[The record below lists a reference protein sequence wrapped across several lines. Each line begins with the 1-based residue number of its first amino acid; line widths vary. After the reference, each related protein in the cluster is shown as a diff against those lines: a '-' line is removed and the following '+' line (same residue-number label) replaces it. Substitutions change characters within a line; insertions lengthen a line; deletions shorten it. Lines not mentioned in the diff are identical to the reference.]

1 MNKRVNIQDVCFLL
15 FTISSIA
22 FVSIVEQ
29 SLIAL
34 SIIPVF
40 AVMFSK
46 NKKLKKKPKIVETIP
61 LITFIFLLI
70 FGVDL
75 FITIAILLTITISSK
90 YIVSRNSFD
99 YFEMFLIGVMFSLIS
114 SIGTIS
120 ISFGIVAVIF
130 TISSFLFL
138 ISAQS
143 KNDKLQYI
151 VDRKD
156 FALSL
161 TSAFALVVIFF
172 LVLPRFSLGV
182 IHGNPLFNKTSSGFS
197 TDITIDAK
205 PVDLNYQIVM
215 RVETEKKNTPL
226 YIVGVR
232 YSTFINNHWMNYE
245 THEKILRTTQNTF
258 GFPFGKKGTVYLEPT
273 GTNVLFQIG
282 YTNGIYGNF
291 NYLLKDELSN
301 LFFDAPFY
309 KTIKYTL
316 YYDDDKNITSE
327 EKDLTK
333 YLSLRGINPKVVEI
347 AKDITKNSFS
357 DLEKIDAIVSYLKKN
372 NKYSLTPEANSV
384 EEFILNH
391 KSGYCE
397 HFATATVILTRAN
410 GIPARLVSGFV
421 TNELNNT
428 SNYYIVRAKD
438 AHTWVEVYVSNRWIP
453 IDPTPIAFSTP
464 SKMSM
469 LIDSIIMNWYRNV
482 ITYSSASQMTLY
494 NNITQGF
501 RDFGESIFNAI
512 NKVSVN
518 KPLLIGIGVAILT
531 LFLFGIK
538 LRKEENE
545 IANLIINFIGNDK
558 KDSETIFEFAK
569 RHQKDKILSDLISYY
584 YHYKYGKQNELKNTI
599 LKIIKDI
606 KKSKR
611 YLDREG

>member
-1 MNKRVNIQDVCFLL
+1 MNKNNHDIYFLL
-15 FTISSIA
+15 FIISSIG
-22 FVSIVEQ
+22 FVSIVEK
-29 SLIAL
+29 SLIIL

-40 AVMFSK
+40 ATMLSK
-46 NKKLKKKPKIVETIP
+46 NKELKKKPKIVEIIP
-61 LITFIFLLI
+61 LITFITLLI
-70 FGVDL
+70 LGIDL
-75 FITIAILLTITISSK
+75 FITIAILLTVTISSK
-90 YIVSRNSFD
+90 YIVSKNSFD
-99 YFEMFLIGVMFSLIS
+99 YLEMFLIGIMFGLIS
-114 SIGTIS
+114 SIATIS
-120 ISFGIVAVIF
+120 ISFGIIAVIF

-138 ISAQS
+138 VSAQS
-143 KNDKLQYI
+143 KDDKLRHL
-151 VDRKD
+151 VDKKD

-161 TSAFALVVIFF
+161 MFLFILVSVFF

-215 RVETEKKNTPL
+215 RVETEKKKSPL

-245 THEKILRTTQNTF
+245 THEKILRTSQNTF
-258 GFPFGKKGTVYLEPT
+258 GFQFGKKGTVYLEPT

-282 YTNGIYGNF
+282 WTNGIYGNF

-301 LFFDAPFY
+301 MFFDAPFY

-316 YYDDDKNITSE
+316 YYDDDKNITTE
-327 EKDLTK
+327 EKDIAK
-333 YLSLRGINPKVVEI
+333 YLSLKRINPKVIEL

-357 DLEKIDAIVSYLKKN
+357 DLEKVEAIVSYLKKN
-372 NKYSLTPEANSV
+372 NKYSLKPEANSI
-384 EEFILNH
+384 EEFIINH
-391 KSGYCE
+391 RSGYCE
-397 HFATATVILTRAN
+397 HFATATVMLTRAN

-428 SNYYIVRAKD
+428 SNYYIVREKD
-438 AHTWVEVYVSNRWIP
+438 AHTWVEVYVSNRWITV
-453 IDPTPIAFSTP
+453 DPTPITFTTP
-464 SKMSM
+464 SKISM
-469 LIDSIIMNWYRNV
+469 LIDSIIMYWYRNV
-482 ITYSSASQMTLY
+482 ITYSSASQISLY
-494 NNITQGF
+494 NNIAQGF
-501 RDFGESIFNAI
+501 RNFGESIFNTI

-518 KPLLIGIGVAILT
+518 KPLLIGIGIAIIT

-558 KDSETIFEFAK
+558 KDSETLLEFAK
-569 RHQKDKILSDLISYY
+569 RHKKDKILGDLISYY
-584 YHYKYGKQNELKNTI
+584 YSYKYGKKIELKNTI

-611 YLDREG
+611 YIDREG